1 MRNSIFQ
8 YCVRVSNCSVQWHV
22 PAAVAVRARFMK
34 QLYRRQIFDHVQL
47 ILLLLP
53 LLVMFV
59 CAAATVAGIPKP
71 NALEVVKKKGAGKK
85 KNALY

>member
-1 MRNSIFQ
+1 
-8 YCVRVSNCSVQWHV
+8 
-22 PAAVAVRARFMK
+22 MK
-34 QLYRRQIFDHVQL
+34 LYRRQIFDHVQL
-47 ILLLLP
+47 ILLLLLP
-53 LLVMFV
+53 LLVMSV